1 MLRNFFECF
10 FQYLFSI
17 TYVNRI
23 PPKRV
28 IIRQGQ
34 IADSFYFIISGQAM
48 VSIMDDDKKTGE
60 SKSRILA
67 VLKEGTC
74 FGVVFYYLLLIVFR
88 FDYFIVNNS

>member
-10 FQYLFSI
+10 FSIFTFYYL
-17 TYVNRI
+17 NRI

-74 FGVVFYYLLLIVFR
+74 FGVVFLLFAINCFS
-88 FDYFIVNNS
+88 I